1 MTIHLHLKFWS
12 SHAPSHSGPA
22 LLSNCGTDGECR
34 VCDFPFGDMPHA
46 CIGLSEPSA
55 LANTA

>member
-1 MTIHLHLKFWS
+1 MTVHLHFRLWP
-12 SHAPSHSGPA
+12 SHAPRAAHRAPT
-22 LLSNCGTDGECR
+22 NCGTDGECR

-46 CIGLSEPSA
+46 CIGLSEQAP

>member
-1 MTIHLHLKFWS
+1 MTVHLHFRFWP
-12 SHAPSHSGPA
+12 SHAPRSSHP
-22 LLSNCGTDGECR
+22 LLPNCGTDGECR

-46 CIGLSEPSA
+46 CIGLSEPAS